1 MSAGSDPR
9 ARRSPSR
16 NLSRRGGARS
26 SSRIR
31 GPRPACMTG
40 DRRTVRAARLAA
52 LALAATLAAGSTTPV
67 SAADPWFAVE
77 LIAFDDLEGDGIH
90 AEVWPADPG
99 EPPVDDAVELANL
112 SRAAGAFRLTPRSEL
127 RLHDTWG
134 ALRRSS
140 RYRPLLHVGWR
151 LPGIARDAARW
162 AYLGPRL
169 GGGRDG
175 TLVRGAA
182 RVSLARYLHLELDLL
197 YDRPRSESHE
207 TPGDAVPTRFRLR
220 SSRRM
225 RSNELHYIDHPLFG
239 VLVVITRVEPQTGH
253 SPALD

>member
-1 MSAGSDPR
+1 MSAGSGPR
-9 ARRSPSR
+9 GDRSPSR
-16 NLSRRGGARS
+16 NLSRRGDARS
-26 SSRIR
+26 AARVR
-31 GPRPACMTG
+31 RPRPACMTG
-40 DRRTVRAARLAA
+40 DRRPIRAARLAA
-52 LALAATLAAGSTTPV
+52 VAMAATLAAGSSTPV

-99 EPPVDDAVELANL
+99 EPPVDDAVDLANL

-162 AYLGPRL
+162 AHIGPRL

-197 YDRPRSESHE
+197 YDRPRGESHE
-207 TPGDAVPTRFRLR
+207 TLGDAVPTRFRLR

-239 VLVVITRVEPQTGH
+239 VLVLITRVEP
-253 SPALD
+253 